1 MATRSTIAL
10 EFADGTVEQV
20 YCHWDGYLAHNGQ
33 ILLKHYSNPF
43 ILRDLID
50 MGDVSSLGKI
60 IGTKHPFSPFVS
72 DTDEFKALH
81 IDEQT
86 RIKEE
91 IKSYYEAA
99 QAAGATTFY
108 GRDRGET
115 GVDSKKFVDFQD
127 YLAHHQYEEY
137 DYILRNVNGKATW
150 FVSDHDGAY
159 VELEQAIMDEQDSI
173 AQEETA

>member
-1 MATRSTIAL
+1 MGTRSTIAL

-20 YCHWDGYLAHNGQ
+20 YCHWDGYLEHNGQ
-33 ILLKHYSNPF
+33 ILLEHYSNPF

-50 MGDVSSLGKI
+50 LGDISSLKPTV
-60 IGTKHPFSPFVS
+60 GTKHAFSHF
-72 DTDEFKALH
+72 DTEMD
-81 IDEQT
+81 Q
-86 RIKEE
+86 KE
-91 IKSYYEAA
+91 YETLY
-99 QAAGATTFY
+99 GEMTTFY

-115 GVDSKKFVDFQD
+115 GADKKSFVDFQD

-159 VELEQAIMDEQDSI
+159 VELEQAIMDEQDRI